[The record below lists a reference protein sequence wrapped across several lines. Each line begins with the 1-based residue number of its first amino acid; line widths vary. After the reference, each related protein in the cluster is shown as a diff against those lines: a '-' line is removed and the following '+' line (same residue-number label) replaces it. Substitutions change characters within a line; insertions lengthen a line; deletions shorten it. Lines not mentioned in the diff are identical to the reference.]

1 MGANDMKSTLRGG
14 SLLPVVLSFVLVVGL
29 VFGLLTV
36 PSAKAD
42 ELYGRIRGLV
52 TDPSGAALPGVQLQ
66 LVNAATGNS
75 EEGVSGTDGGFL
87 FANLKPGQYSLSA
100 KKTSFRSFAV
110 RSIQVEPNQIYVQNV
125 TMELG
130 SITETIEV
138 MASPAQVEQT
148 SMQLTATITSR
159 TITDLPLNGRNW
171 ITLQQTLPG
180 VVNSES
186 RFQTSFSTNGS
197 QGQQN
202 SYLINGT
209 DYNDLP
215 LNTPLASPSPDAIDE
230 VKMVTNTINPEYG
243 RNSGAIMNAITKSGT
258 NKFHGSGFD
267 FYRDTFLNTKNFF
280 QKTPSVFHQ
289 NQYGGTVGGPII
301 KNKTFFFFSL
311 QNTRNRTTQTPGG
324 LVTVYTPGQ
333 LTGDFSGLASKING
347 SFTKDPVTGV
357 YTIKNPKTS
366 PFPMFGDASS
376 SCPVSGGVMCAAGTR
391 YGVTYA
397 AGATPTT
404 APTFLTNG
412 LFSTGIIPAGDFN
425 ATAAALVKQFVPAPN
440 FGTNQYSFQ
449 PITSVKNNQYL
460 GRFDQNIG
468 RKDTLSFYAFAQNAA
483 QVNTLPFTG
492 STLPG
497 MGDQS
502 LTFTKQFVTSWN
514 HTFSSSILNE
524 LRAGYTRLNFQAT
537 EPQKA
542 VQPKD
547 VGFSNI
553 FSQFPAGAGYPFMQ
567 ITGFFNLGFSTNG
580 PQPRKDQTYQ
590 ITENFSWLKGKHSF
604 KFGYEG
610 RKFQVWNPFN
620 ARNNGSFAFSTN
632 GKYSVGGTG
641 TAGINFLL
649 GLPSSY
655 SQGSGGL
662 IIAHAYEHY
671 FYAQDQWRLRNNLTL
686 TYGLG
691 YQIDTPLAETQ
702 FKSISRVCFVPG
714 QQSKIYP
721 SAPIGLI
728 YPGDTGCNT
737 AGGATTKYTH
747 FGPRIG
753 FAYTPGVLSR
763 FTGGQGKTSIRGGFG
778 IYYNR
783 SEEELSLQDLQVPPL
798 GLNSA
803 GVTDLGGGRIP
814 SFPDPWADIASNG
827 ALANKFPFV
836 PPAPGAAFDYTK
848 LEPLSVNTLDSNA
861 TLPYAMN
868 YNLTLEREF
877 PGQTILRIGYVGAQG
892 RNLITAYDRN
902 PVTPAGV
909 QACLTDPLNGT
920 GNGCADSPG
929 DQSTNFPNHQAY
941 PGNIIGGIGWERNQ
955 GWSNYNALQI
965 TVEKHATHGLQVLGT
980 YTWSHVLDVSSSYED
995 TAFVGAGSF
1004 DPYGRLQRDY
1014 GNAAFDARHRFTVS
1028 FNYDVPNLNKLS
1040 MFHWMPSRIFGGWGL
1055 TFINLLQ
1062 SGQPIIFS
1070 DGNQF
1075 SLTCPN
1081 FIYYSCPDRPDLV
1094 KMPVKLDPRTAT
1106 FGGLNNYFFDPSS
1119 FTDNALG
1126 TLGNTTRNFFH
1137 GPGFWNTD
1145 FGLRKDTS
1153 ITEGTSIELRF
1164 EAFNLFNHVNF
1175 ANPVGDVSSG
1185 NFGRIT
1191 GIRLGSN
1198 SRLIQL
1204 GAKFIF

>member
-1 MGANDMKSTLRGG
+1 MKSTLRGG
-14 SLLPVVLSFVLVVGL
+14 TLLPVVLSFVLVLGL

-42 ELYGRIRGLV
+42 ELYGRVRGV
-52 TDPSGAALPGVQLQ
+52 VSDPTGAVLPGAQLK
-66 LVNAATGNS
+66 LTNVGTGVA
-75 EEGVSGTDGGFL
+75 EESVSASDGGFA
-87 FANLKPGQYSLSA
+87 FINLKPGQYSLIA
-100 KKTSFRSFAV
+100 KKTSFKTFQVS
-110 RSIQVEPNQIYVQNV
+110 SIQVEPNQIYVLNV
-125 TMELG
+125 PMELG
-130 SITETIEV
+130 SISETIEV

-148 SMQLTATITSR
+148 SMQLTATISAR
-159 TITDLPLNGRNW
+159 TITELPLNGRNW

-186 RFQTSFSTNGS
+186 RFTTSFSTNGS

-215 LNTPLASPSPDAIDE
+215 LNTALASPSPDAIDE

-267 FYRDTFLNTKNFF
+267 FFRDTFLNTKNFF

-289 NQYGGTVGGPII
+289 HQYGGTVGGPII

-311 QNTRNRTTQTPGG
+311 QNTRNRSTQAGG
-324 LVTVYTPGQ
+324 LVTVFTPAQ
-333 LTGDFSGLASKING
+333 LTGDFSGLLSKL
-347 SFTKDPVTGV
+347 STTK
-357 YTIKNPKTS
+357 KNP
-366 PFPMFGDASS
+366 FPILGE
-376 SCPVSGGVMCAAGTR
+376 GGIVYPAGTPWK
-391 YGVTYA
+391 TIF
-397 AGATPTT
+397 PT
-404 APTFLTNG
+404 G
-412 LFSTGIIPAGDFN
+412 HIPVADFN

-440 FGTNQYSFQ
+440 FGSNQYSFQ
-449 PITSVKNNQYL
+449 PITAIKNNQYL

-483 QVNTLPFTG
+483 TVNTLPFTG

-514 HTFSSSILNE
+514 HTFNTNILNE

-590 ITENFSWLKGKHSF
+590 ITENFTWMKGKHSF

-620 ARNNGSFAFSTN
+620 ARNNGSFAFATN

-671 FYAQDQWRLRNNLTL
+671 FYAQDQWRVRNNLTL

-714 QQSKIYP
+714 EQSKIYP

-803 GVTDLGGGRIP
+803 GVTDLAGGRIP
-814 SFPDPWADIASNG
+814 SFPDPWADIAGNG
-827 ALANKFPFV
+827 ALTNKFPFL

-848 LEPLSVNTLDSNA
+848 LEPLSINTLDSNA

-877 PGQTILRIGYVGAQG
+877 PGQTILRVGYVGAQG

-941 PGNIIGGIGWERNQ
+941 PGNIIGGLGWERNK

-965 TVEKHATHGLQVLGT
+965 TVEKHPTHGLEVLGT

-1028 FNYDVPNLNKLS
+1028 FNYDIPNLNKLS

-1062 SGQPIIFS
+1062 SGQPIILY
-1070 DGNQF
+1070 DNNQF
-1075 SLTCPN
+1075 SLTCTN
-1081 FIYYSCPDRPDLV
+1081 FVYYSCPDRPDLV

-1106 FGGLNNYFFDPSS
+1106 FGGLNNYFFNPSS

-1145 FGLRKDTS
+1145 FGLRKDTR

-1191 GIRLGSN
+1191 GIRLNSN

-1204 GAKFIF
+1204 AAKFIF

>member
-1 MGANDMKSTLRGG
+1 MKRFLSGG
-14 SLLPVVLSFVLVVGL
+14 SVLPLLLSLIAVLGL
-29 VFGLLTV
+29 MLSLSMVQ
-36 PSAKAD
+36 PANAD
-42 ELYGRIRGLV
+42 ELYGRIRGLAS
-52 TDPSGAALPGVQLQ
+52 DPTGAALPGVQLK
-66 LVNAATGNS
+66 LTNVGT
-75 EEGVSGTDGGFL
+75 GTDIDLVADSDGSFV
-87 FANLKPGQYSLSA
+87 FINLKPGEYTLTATKGSF
-100 KKTSFRSFAV
+100 KTFRVSSM
-110 RSIQVEPNQIYVQNV
+110 RVEPNQIFVQNV
-125 TMELG
+125 VMELG
-130 SITETIEV
+130 TITETIEV
-138 MASPAQVEQT
+138 SANQAQVEMT
-148 SMQLTATITSR
+148 SMQLTATINSR

-186 RFQTSFSTNGS
+186 RFTTSFSTNGS

-215 LNTPLASPSPDAIDE
+215 LNTPLASPSPDAIEE

-258 NKFHGSGFD
+258 NKFHGTGFD
-267 FYRDTFLNTKNFF
+267 FYRDTFLNTKSFF

-311 QNTRNRTTQTPGG
+311 QNTRNRSTQSQ
-324 LVTVYTPGQ
+324 LVAPTVYTPAQ
-333 LTGDFSGLASKING
+333 LAGDFSGLASKING
-347 SFTKDPVTGV
+347 AFANGAIVR
-357 YTIKNPKTS
+357 NPKVS
-366 PFPMFGDASS
+366 PFPMFGDSASP
-376 SCPVSGGVMCAAGTR
+376 CPVAGGVMCPAGTR
-391 YGVTYA
+391 YGTTYSA
-397 AGATPTT
+397 TGAVIS
-404 APTFLTNG
+404 NG
-412 LFSTGIIPAGDFN
+412 LFSTGMIPTGDFN
-425 ATAAALVKQFVPAPN
+425 ATALALTKAFVPLPN
-440 FGTNQYSFQ
+440 FNGNQYAFQ
-449 PITSVKNNQYL
+449 PISTGAINQYL

-468 RKDTLSFYAFAQNAA
+468 QKDTLSFYAFAQNGAT
-483 QVNTLPFTG
+483 VNTLPFTG

-502 LTFTKQFVTSWN
+502 LSFTKQFVTSWN
-514 HTFSSSILNE
+514 HTFSSNVLNE
-524 LRAGYTRLNFQAT
+524 LRAGYTRLNFQST
-537 EPQKA
+537 TPQKA

-553 FSQFPAGAGYPFMQ
+553 FSQYTAGAGYPFMGV
-567 ITGFFNLGFSTNG
+567 TGFFNLGFSTNG

-590 ITENFSWLKGKHSF
+590 LTENLSWLKGKHSF

-620 ARNNGSFAFSTN
+620 ARNNGSYSFSTN
-632 GKYSVGGTG
+632 GKYSAGSSG

-649 GLPSSY
+649 GLPASY

-662 IIAHAYEHY
+662 IIAHSYEHY
-671 FYAQDQWRLRNNLTL
+671 FYAQDQWRVRNNLTL

-702 FKSISRVCFVPG
+702 FKGISRVCFVPG
-714 QQSKIYP
+714 EQSTIYP
-721 SAPIGLI
+721 TAPIGLV
-728 YPGDTGCNT
+728 YPGDKGCNA

-747 FGPRIG
+747 FGPRVG
-753 FAYTPGVLSR
+753 FAYTPGGLSR
-763 FTGGQGKTSIRGGFG
+763 FTGGPGKTSIRGGFG

-814 SFPDPWADIASNG
+814 SFPDPWVDIAGNG
-827 ALANKFPFV
+827 TLTNKFPFV
-836 PPAPGAAFDYTK
+836 PPAPGAPFDYTK

-861 TLPYAMN
+861 TLPYSMN
-868 YNLTLEREF
+868 YNLTLEREL

-892 RNLITAYDRN
+892 RNLITSYDRN

-909 QACLTDPLNGT
+909 QACLSDPLNGT
-920 GNGCADSPG
+920 GKGCADSPG
-929 DQSTNFPNHQAY
+929 DQSTSFPNHQAY
-941 PGNIIGGIGWERNQ
+941 PGNIFGGIGWERNQ

-965 TVEKHATHGLQVLGT
+965 TVEKHPTHGLQMLGT
-980 YTWSHVLDVSSSYED
+980 YTWSHSLDVSSSYED

-1014 GNAAFDARHRFTVS
+1014 GNSAFDARHRFTVS
-1028 FNYDVPNLNKLS
+1028 LTYDIPNLNKLS
-1040 MFHWMPSRIFGGWGL
+1040 MFHWMPSLIFGGWGL
-1055 TFINLLQ
+1055 SAINVLQ
-1062 SGQPIIFS
+1062 TGQPIIFS
-1070 DGNQF
+1070 DSNQF
-1075 SLTCPN
+1075 SLTCTN
-1081 FIYYSCPDRPDLV
+1081 LVYYSCPDRPDLV
-1094 KMPVKLDPRTAT
+1094 KMPVAVNPRTAM
-1106 FGGLNNYFFDPSS
+1106 FGTGCNLTPPTPCANHYFFDPSS

-1145 FGLRKDTS
+1145 FALRKVTR
-1153 ITEGTSIELRF
+1153 ITEGTSFEMRF
-1164 EAFNLFNHVNF
+1164 EAFNLLNHVNF
-1175 ANPVGDVSSG
+1175 ANPIGDVADP
-1185 NFGRIT
+1185 NFGRISS
-1191 GIRLGSN
+1191 IRTGSN
-1198 SRLIQL
+1198 SRLLQL
-1204 GAKFIF
+1204 GAKFSF